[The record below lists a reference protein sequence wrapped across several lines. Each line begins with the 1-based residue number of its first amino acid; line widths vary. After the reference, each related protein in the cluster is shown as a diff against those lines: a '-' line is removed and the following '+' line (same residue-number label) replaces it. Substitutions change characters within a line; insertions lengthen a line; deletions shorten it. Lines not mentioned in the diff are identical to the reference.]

1 MDDTPRARAA
11 RLVAKLTGTP
21 FFPLL
26 AYGKLVEALIATAPL
41 IPWTVASVVAT
52 VIYVFGEDLL
62 EYIQQG
68 VEEAKEEYE

>member
-21 FFPLL
+21 FLPLL

-41 IPWTVASVVAT
+41 VPWAGASAVAT

-68 VEEAKEEYE
+68 IEEAAEEAD